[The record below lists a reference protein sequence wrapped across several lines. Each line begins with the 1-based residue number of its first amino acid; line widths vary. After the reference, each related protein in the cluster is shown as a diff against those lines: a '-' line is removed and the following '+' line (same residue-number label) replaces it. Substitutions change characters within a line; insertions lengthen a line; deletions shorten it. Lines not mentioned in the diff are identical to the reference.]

1 MIVSVDHTIYI
12 TTDYLDLSDM
22 HTLDSS
28 CIEGTVR
35 HSYRC
40 HSALLS
46 QLLLILLVVV
56 AAAATVAAVA
66 AVEVAAVATVAAAA
80 AVAALHRKTIFST
93 FSYIHISSFLFFC
106 ICVRIMMY
114 TMLLFWLMLCLFT
127 KFHSLKVTVPN
138 YYKFLYSHILIQ
150 LIFCLVT
157 TSRDVL

>member
-1 MIVSVDHTIYI
+1 
-12 TTDYLDLSDM
+12 M

-46 QLLLILLVVV
+46 QVLLILLVVV

-66 AVEVAAVATVAAAA
+66 AAAVATVAAAA

-114 TMLLFWLMLCLFT
+114 TMLLFWLMLRLFT

-138 YYKFLYSHILIQ
+138 YYKFLFSHILIQ

-157 TSRDVL
+157 SSRDVL